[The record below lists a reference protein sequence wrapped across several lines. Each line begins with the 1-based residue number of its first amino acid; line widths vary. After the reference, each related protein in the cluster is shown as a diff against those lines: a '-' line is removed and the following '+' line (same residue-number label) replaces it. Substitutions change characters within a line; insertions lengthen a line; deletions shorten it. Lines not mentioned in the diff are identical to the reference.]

1 VLFVYTFF
9 YIVTTLFISTRTMA
23 TLVEN
28 AIGVLIAIIVV
39 GLVAIPIVQDALV
52 TETET
57 VENESFTSSGT
68 LPESFTVSNVGTGV
82 VEDSETIT
90 FKNTTG
96 DGSTVE
102 LAESDYTFDYETGE
116 FTVESV
122 TGATPEDGDEYLVD
136 YTYKPTGYI
145 ESAVS
150 RTVVNHITTILA
162 VALLIT
168 GFSVVMRGG

>member
-1 VLFVYTFF
+1 
-9 YIVTTLFISTRTMA
+9 MA

-39 GLVAIPIVQDALV
+39 GLVAIPMVQDALV
-52 TETET
+52 TETEN

-68 LPESFTVSNVGTGV
+68 LPESFTVSNVEDGV

-90 FKNTTG
+90 FENNTG

-102 LAESDYTFDYETGE
+102 LAEDDYTFDYEKGE
-116 FTVESV
+116 FEVENV
-122 TGATPEDGDEYLVD
+122 EGADPEDGGEYLVD
-136 YTYKPTGYI
+136 YSYKPTGYI

-150 RTVVNHITTILA
+150 RTVVKHITTILA
-162 VALLIT
+162 VALLMA
-168 GFSVVMRGG
+168 GFSVIRRGG

>member
-1 VLFVYTFF
+1 
-9 YIVTTLFISTRTMA
+9 MA

-39 GLVAIPIVQDALV
+39 GLVAIPMVQEALV
-52 TETET
+52 TETEN

-68 LPESFTVSNVGTGV
+68 LPESFTVSNVEDGV

-90 FKNTTG
+90 FENSTG

-102 LAESDYTFDYETGE
+102 LAEDDYTFDYEKGE
-116 FTVESV
+116 FEVENV
-122 TGATPEDGDEYLVD
+122 EGADPEDGDEYLVD
-136 YTYKPTGYI
+136 YSYKPTGYI

-150 RTVVNHITTILA
+150 RTVVKHITTILA
-162 VALLIT
+162 VALLMA
-168 GFSVVMRGG
+168 GFSVIRRGG

>member
-1 VLFVYTFF
+1 
-9 YIVTTLFISTRTMA
+9 MA

-39 GLVAIPIVQDALV
+39 GLVAIPMVQDALV
-52 TETET
+52 TETEN

-68 LPESFTVSNVGTGV
+68 LPESFTVSNVEDGV

-90 FKNTTG
+90 FENTTG

-102 LAESDYTFDYETGE
+102 LAEDDYTFDYETGE
-116 FTVESV
+116 FEVENV
-122 TGATPEDGDEYLVD
+122 EGADPEDGDEYLVD
-136 YTYKPTGYI
+136 YSYKPTGYI

-150 RTVVNHITTILA
+150 RTVVKHITTILA
-162 VALLIT
+162 VALLMA
-168 GFSVVMRGG
+168 GFSVIRRGG